1 MSPRLIN
8 PPHKG
13 TVKGR
18 FPGWDPVLELRTM
31 SGKPEKCWENKP
43 PPSRSRSRGALWGGL
58 GSVWG
63 FKGQIGGGWVRF
75 IGGGGGIEGGWGVR
89 GALRSA
95 QMGSTVWG

>member
-1 MSPRLIN
+1 MGKMGIPPLNVCGNPLNKWDGRTEMSPRLIN

-43 PPSRSRSRGALWGGL
+43 PPSRSRSR
-58 GSVWG
+58 S
-63 FKGQIGGGWVRF
+63 
-75 IGGGGGIEGGWGVR
+75 R
-89 GALRSA
+89 GAL
-95 QMGSTVWG
+95 

>member
-43 PPSRSRSRGALWGGL
+43 PPSRSRSR
-58 GSVWG
+58 S
-63 FKGQIGGGWVRF
+63 
-75 IGGGGGIEGGWGVR
+75 R
-89 GALRSA
+89 GAL
-95 QMGSTVWG
+95 